1 MAKDCYLC
9 KNKTIFY
16 VWSTSRDFPIEK
28 LIEYKNLKSKYEVA
42 EVSRE
47 GQTICFKCLEE
58 LKNK

>member
-47 GQTICFKCLEE
+47 GQPICFKCLEE